1 MDISTRALTKVYG
14 SRTVLAGINLH
25 IPTASQ
31 VAFTGP
37 SGVGKTTLLY
47 LLSGIIAP
55 SSGEIYLGSSR
66 LNDYSRRD
74 LQALR
79 RQKFGF
85 VFQSEQLVD
94 QLSVRENVALPL
106 LLKRIGRA
114 EAMSRTQREL
124 EKLGLETIASQISG
138 NLSAALRQKVALAR
152 ALVGKPEIIIADQ
165 PTDRLDEVTAQET
178 MQVLSTT
185 AQQTRAT
192 LLVTSLNSQDT
203 SWCERTI
210 TLRDG
215 LIVSDRTKTAL
226 PENPGEN

>member
-14 SRTVLAGINLH
+14 SRTVLAGIDLQ

-31 VAFTGP
+31 IAFTGP

-66 LNDYSRRD
+66 LKD

-114 EAMSRTQREL
+114 EAMPRAQREL

-152 ALVGKPEIIIADQ
+152 ALVGRPEVIIADQ
-165 PTDRLDEVTAQET
+165 PTDRLDEITAQET
-178 MQVLSTT
+178 MQVLST
-185 AQQTRAT
+185 AAHQMGAT

-215 LIVSDRTKTAL
+215 LIVSDRAKTSL

>member
-14 SRTVLAGINLH
+14 SRTVLAGIDLQ
-25 IPTASQ
+25 IPAASQ

-55 SSGEIYLGSSR
+55 SSGEIYLGNSR
-66 LNDYSRRD
+66 LKEYSRRD

-79 RQKFGF
+79 RLKFGF

-114 EAMSRTQREL
+114 EAMSRAQREL

-138 NLSAALRQKVALAR
+138 KLSAALRQKVALAR
-152 ALVGKPEIIIADQ
+152 ALVGRPEVIIADQ

-178 MQVLSTT
+178 MQVLST
-185 AQQTRAT
+185 AAHQMGAT
-192 LLVTSLNSQDT
+192 LLVTSLNSLDA

-215 LIVSDRTKTAL
+215 LIVSDRTKTPL
-226 PENPGEN
+226 PENPREN

>member
-14 SRTVLAGINLH
+14 SRTVLAGIDLH

-37 SGVGKTTLLY
+37 SRVGKTTLLY
-47 LLSGIIAP
+47 LLSGIIVP

-106 LLKRIGRA
+106 LLKRIRRA

-185 AQQTRAT
+185 AQKTRAT

>member
-14 SRTVLAGINLH
+14 SRTVLAGIDLH

-31 VAFTGP
+31 VAFTGS

-203 SWCERTI
+203 SWCERKI

-215 LIVSDRTKTAL
+215 LIVSDRAKTSL

>member
-14 SRTVLAGINLH
+14 SRTVLAGIDLQ

-31 VAFTGP
+31 IAFTGP

-66 LNDYSRRD
+66 LKDYSRRD

-79 RQKFGF
+79 RHKFGF

-114 EAMSRTQREL
+114 EAMSRAQREL
-124 EKLGLETIASQISG
+124 EKLGLETIASQISR

-152 ALVGKPEIIIADQ
+152 ALVGRPEVIIADQ
-165 PTDRLDEVTAQET
+165 PTDRLDEITAQET
-178 MQVLSTT
+178 MQVLST
-185 AQQTRAT
+185 AAHQMGAT
-192 LLVTSLNSQDT
+192 LLVTSLNSQDN

-215 LIVSDRTKTAL
+215 LIVSDRAKTSL

>member
-14 SRTVLAGINLH
+14 SHTVLAGIDLH

-79 RQKFGF
+79 RQKFWICFPIRAASRPAERTRKCGF
-85 VFQSEQLVD
+85 TTAV
-94 QLSVRENVALPL
+94 
-106 LLKRIGRA
+106 K
-114 EAMSRTQREL
+114 
-124 EKLGLETIASQISG
+124 
-138 NLSAALRQKVALAR
+138 
-152 ALVGKPEIIIADQ
+152 
-165 PTDRLDEVTAQET
+165 TDRARRGYV
-178 MQVLSTT
+178 SYPK
-185 AQQTRAT
+185 RA
-192 LLVTSLNSQDT
+192 
-203 SWCERTI
+203 
-210 TLRDG
+210 G
-215 LIVSDRTKTAL
+215 KTGFR
-226 PENPGEN
+226 NHC

>member
-1 MDISTRALTKVYG
+1 MDISTHALTKVYG
-14 SRTVLAGINLH
+14 SRTVLAGIDLH

-55 SSGEIYLGSSR
+55 SSGEIYLDSSR
-66 LNDYSRRD
+66 LKDYSRRD
-74 LQALR
+74 LQTLR

-114 EAMSRTQREL
+114 EAMSRAQREL
-124 EKLGLETIASQISG
+124 EKLSLETIASQISG

-165 PTDRLDEVTAQET
+165 QTDRLDEVTAQET

-185 AQQTRAT
+185 AHQMGAT

-203 SWCERTI
+203 SWCERMI

-215 LIVSDRTKTAL
+215 LIVSDRTKTPL
-226 PENPGEN
+226 PDNPGEN